1 MRLSEWCLR
10 GVAVFFEYDTPKIVH
25 IKSKRIGIMS
35 RLVQLL
41 IISYV
46 VGFVLVHKKGYQETD
61 AVVSA
66 VTTKM
71 KGNVRTNFSSSEL
84 VGVKEEWKPLYSRVW
99 DVADLVVPPVE
110 NKAFFITTNLVITP
124 NQTRGECSELADIL
138 PCEFDK
144 DCQKIPLSAHPHGVP
159 TGACNDTSKSCI
171 VDAWCP
177 LEEDALPLGPQ
188 KAVLDQTDTFT
199 VVIKNMI
206 SFPYFGKKRT
216 NILEWQNSSYLSTC
230 RNSENQPFCPVFTLG
245 QIVQATGSNY
255 SEMAVLGGV
264 INIDITWDCNLDFDF
279 LAYCRP
285 VYSFSRLDSPQ
296 AKISPGSNF
305 RHADYFNQNRR
316 TLIKAYGLTFIVN
329 VHGSAGKFSFVPT
342 LLNLGAGLAL
352 LSVATIICDIIVL
365 YCHSK
370 RVFYKSAK
378 FQLVGLLFSVNLGMS
393 CFPRCMEKMLLGLVQ
408 TLAMRSRSR
417 KKNRV
422 AKCANFLVSSRV

>member
-1 MRLSEWCLR
+1 MPLSEWLFK

-35 RLVQLL
+35 RLVQIL

-46 VGFVLVHKKGYQETD
+46 IGFVLVHKKGYQETD
-61 AVVSA
+61 SVVSA

-71 KGNVRTNFSSSEL
+71 KGNIKTNFSSTEL

-99 DVADLVVPPVE
+99 DVTDLVVPPVE

-124 NQTRGECSELADIL
+124 NQTRGECSELPDVL
-138 PCEFDK
+138 PCSYDQDCDK
-144 DCQKIPLSAHPHGVP
+144 VPLSKHPHGVP
-159 TGACNDTSKSCI
+159 TGKCNMTSNSCMI
-171 VDAWCP
+171 SAWCP
-177 LEEDALPLGPQ
+177 IEEDALPLGPQ
-188 KAVLDQTDTFT
+188 RAVLEQTGAFT

-206 SFPYFGKKRT
+206 SFPYFGKGRT
-216 NILEWQNSSYLSTC
+216 NILEWQNSSYLETC
-230 RNSENQPFCPVFTLG
+230 RHSDVQPFCPVFTLG
-245 QIVQATGSNY
+245 QIVQAAGGNY

-264 INIDITWDCNLDFDF
+264 INIDIMWDCNLDLDF
-279 LAYCRP
+279 LSHCRP
-285 VYSFSRLDSPQ
+285 VYSFSRLDSPE

-329 VHGSAGKFSFVPT
+329 VHGSAGKFSIVPT

-352 LSVATIICDIIVL
+352 LSVATVICDIVVL

-378 FQLVGLLFSVNLGMS
+378 FQLV
-393 CFPRCMEKMLLGLVQ
+393 
-408 TLAMRSRSR
+408 RSRLQ
-417 KKNRV
+417 N
-422 AKCANFLVSSRV
+422 NIFVS

>member
-1 MRLSEWCLR
+1 MSEWLFK

-35 RLVQLL
+35 RVVQIL

-46 VGFVLVHKKGYQETD
+46 IGFVLVHKKGYQETD
-61 AVVSA
+61 SVVSA

-71 KGNVRTNFSSSEL
+71 KGNIKTNFSSSEL

-99 DVADLVVPPVE
+99 DVTDLVVPPVE

-124 NQTRGECSELADIL
+124 NQTRGECSELPDVL
-138 PCEFDK
+138 PCSYDQDCDK
-144 DCQKIPLSAHPHGVP
+144 VPLSKHPHGVP
-159 TGACNDTSKSCI
+159 TGKCNMTSNSCMI
-171 VDAWCP
+171 SAWCP
-177 LEEDALPLGPQ
+177 IEEDALPLGPQ
-188 KAVLDQTDTFT
+188 RAVLEQTDAFT

-206 SFPYFGKKRT
+206 SFPYFGKGRT
-216 NILEWQNSSYLSTC
+216 NILEWQNSSYLETC
-230 RNSENQPFCPVFTLG
+230 RHSDVQPFCPVFTLG
-245 QIVQATGSNY
+245 QIVEAAGGNY

-264 INIDITWDCNLDFDF
+264 INIDIMWDCNLDLDF
-279 LAYCRP
+279 LSHCRP

-329 VHGSAGKFSFVPT
+329 VHGSAGKFSIVPT

-352 LSVATIICDIIVL
+352 LSVATVICDIVVL

-378 FQLVGLLFSVNLGMS
+378 FQLV
-393 CFPRCMEKMLLGLVQ
+393 
-408 TLAMRSRSR
+408 RSRLQ
-417 KKNRV
+417 N
-422 AKCANFLVSSRV
+422 NIFVS

>member
-1 MRLSEWCLR
+1 MPLSEWLFK

-35 RLVQLL
+35 RLVQIL

-46 VGFVLVHKKGYQETD
+46 IGFVLVHKKGYQETD
-61 AVVSA
+61 SVVSA

-71 KGNVRTNFSSSEL
+71 KGNIKTNFSSTEL

-99 DVADLVVPPVE
+99 DVTDLVVPPVE

-124 NQTRGECSELADIL
+124 NQTRGECSELPDVL
-138 PCEFDK
+138 PCSYDQDCDK
-144 DCQKIPLSAHPHGVP
+144 VPLSKYPHGVP
-159 TGACNDTSKSCI
+159 TGKCNMTSSSCMI
-171 VDAWCP
+171 SAWCP
-177 LEEDALPLGPQ
+177 IEEDALPLGPQ
-188 KAVLDQTDTFT
+188 RAVLEQTDAFT

-206 SFPYFGKKRT
+206 SFPYFGKGRT
-216 NILEWQNSSYLSTC
+216 NILEWQNSSYLETC
-230 RNSENQPFCPVFTLG
+230 RHSDVQPFCPVFTLG
-245 QIVQATGSNY
+245 QIVEAAGGNY

-264 INIDITWDCNLDFDF
+264 INIDIMWDCNLDLDF
-279 LAYCRP
+279 LSHCRP

-329 VHGSAGKFSFVPT
+329 VHGSAGKFSIVPT

-352 LSVATIICDIIVL
+352 LSVATVICDIVVL

-378 FQLVGLLFSVNLGMS
+378 FQLV
-393 CFPRCMEKMLLGLVQ
+393 
-408 TLAMRSRSR
+408 RSRLE
-417 KKNRV
+417 N
-422 AKCANFLVSSRV
+422 NIFVS

>member
-1 MRLSEWCLR
+1 MPLSEWLFK

-35 RLVQLL
+35 RVVQIL

-46 VGFVLVHKKGYQETD
+46 IGFVLVHKKGYQETD
-61 AVVSA
+61 SVVSA

-71 KGNVRTNFSSSEL
+71 KGNIKTNFSSTEL

-99 DVADLVVPPVE
+99 DVTDLVVPPVE

-124 NQTRGECSELADIL
+124 NQTRGECSELPDVL
-138 PCEFDK
+138 PCSYDQDCDK
-144 DCQKIPLSAHPHGVP
+144 VPLSKHPHGVP
-159 TGACNDTSKSCI
+159 TGKCNMTSSSCMI
-171 VDAWCP
+171 SAWCP
-177 LEEDALPLGPQ
+177 IEEDALPLGPHR
-188 KAVLDQTDTFT
+188 AVLEQTDAFT

-206 SFPYFGKKRT
+206 SFPYFGKGRT
-216 NILEWQNSSYLSTC
+216 NILEWQNSSYLETC
-230 RNSENQPFCPVFTLG
+230 RHSDVQPFCPVFTLG
-245 QIVQATGSNY
+245 QIVQAAGGNY

-264 INIDITWDCNLDFDF
+264 INIDIMWDCNLDLDF
-279 LAYCRP
+279 LSHCRP
-285 VYSFSRLDSPQ
+285 VYSFSRLDSPE

-329 VHGSAGKFSFVPT
+329 VHGSAGKFSIVPT

-352 LSVATIICDIIVL
+352 LSVATVICDIVVL

-378 FQLVGLLFSVNLGMS
+378 FQLV
-393 CFPRCMEKMLLGLVQ
+393 
-408 TLAMRSRSR
+408 RSRLQ
-417 KKNRV
+417 N
-422 AKCANFLVSSRV
+422 NIFVS

>member
-1 MRLSEWCLR
+1 MPLSEWLFK

-35 RLVQLL
+35 RVVQIL

-46 VGFVLVHKKGYQETD
+46 IGFVLVHKKGYQETD
-61 AVVSA
+61 SVVSA

-71 KGNVRTNFSSSEL
+71 KGNIKTNFSSSQL

-99 DVADLVVPPVE
+99 DVTDLVVPPVE

-124 NQTRGECSELADIL
+124 NQTRGECSELPDVL
-138 PCEFDK
+138 PCSYDQDCDK
-144 DCQKIPLSAHPHGVP
+144 VPLSKHPHGVP
-159 TGACNDTSKSCI
+159 TGKCNMTSSSCMI
-171 VDAWCP
+171 SAWCP
-177 LEEDALPLGPQ
+177 IEEDALPLGPQ
-188 KAVLDQTDTFT
+188 RAVLEQTDAFT

-206 SFPYFGKKRT
+206 SFPYFGKGRT
-216 NILEWQNSSYLSTC
+216 NILEWQNSSYLETC
-230 RNSENQPFCPVFTLG
+230 RHSDVQPFCPVFTLG
-245 QIVQATGSNY
+245 QIVQAAGGNY

-264 INIDITWDCNLDFDF
+264 INIDIMWDCNLDLDF
-279 LAYCRP
+279 LSHCRP
-285 VYSFSRLDSPQ
+285 VYSFSRLDSPE

-329 VHGSAGKFSFVPT
+329 VHGSAGKFSIVPT

-352 LSVATIICDIIVL
+352 LSVATVICDIVVL

-378 FQLVGLLFSVNLGMS
+378 FQLV
-393 CFPRCMEKMLLGLVQ
+393 
-408 TLAMRSRSR
+408 RSRLQ
-417 KKNRV
+417 N
-422 AKCANFLVSSRV
+422 NIFVS